1 MYGDFIFNHKDFK
14 IIIENSGTSAVEA
27 LISAFRDGT
36 IPAFEYNLRSGDITL
51 DSKKI
56 ASVSTKQ
63 TRSNGLYGLYFYR
76 FRQNAERI
84 LKTL

>member
-1 MYGDFIFNHKDFK
+1 MNGDFIFNHKDFK

-56 ASVSTKQ
+56 ASVSTETDSLQMDFMAYIFIDFAKMQ
-63 TRSNGLYGLYFYR
+63 SEF
-76 FRQNAERI
+76 
-84 LKTL
+84 